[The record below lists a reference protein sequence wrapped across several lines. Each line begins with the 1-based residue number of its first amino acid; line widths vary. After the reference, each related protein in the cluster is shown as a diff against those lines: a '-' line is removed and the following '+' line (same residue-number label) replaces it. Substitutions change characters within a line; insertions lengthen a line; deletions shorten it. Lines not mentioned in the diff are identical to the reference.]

1 MKQLL
6 AILFGVAAV
15 AAGGVVAFGL
25 LRPKPVVVA
34 PVVVPPIA
42 PRQAAAV
49 PDVAFTDITATSG
62 VTFRHFTG
70 AGGDKL
76 LPETMGA
83 GVVVLDFDGDGK
95 PDLLFVNSCPWPGA
109 TAEAK
114 PPCLALYR
122 NLGGGTFADAT
133 VAAGLNV
140 TLYGVGACVGDFDN
154 DGRPDLFVTGV
165 GGDRLFRNVDGKRF
179 EDVTANAGV
188 GGAGGWPGKESGDE
202 FRKHLPF
209 IPFGTSATFVDYD
222 GDGKLDLFVCRY
234 VSWSP
239 AADLSI
245 ASTLVGIGRSY
256 QQPTAL
262 EGSQNA
268 LYRNRGDGT
277 FADVSASAGIEVWE
291 QEGTGP
297 TARKRSVGKSLAVLA
312 CDPDGDGWPD
322 LIVANDAVR
331 NFFFRNVSD
340 GAGGRKFL
348 EEGMQN
354 QVAYAEGS
362 ARAGMGIDAVE
373 YAPGKVAVAIANFAN
388 EPTTFLTVN
397 SKKPLSF
404 ADVSAAVGLL
414 GPSRGPLKFGTVF
427 LDYDLDGRPDL
438 LTANGHIEPEI
449 QKVQANQTHAQ
460 PASLFW
466 NSGRPG
472 RVFEAVT
479 AAASGPDLFKPVVG
493 RGLAVAD
500 LDGDGDEDVIIST
513 NGGPPVILRNDQ
525 QLGHHWLRLKL
536 TGDGKRSSRDA
547 FGAEVSVTAGGQ
559 TVKRWLAA
567 GRGYLSQSEAVV
579 TVGLGAATTVESVTV
594 RWPGKDAGTE
604 TFAGLAVDKTHTL
617 TQGQGK

>member
-1 MKQLL
+1 M
-6 AILFGVAAV
+6 LFRSALGWFGYLHYSKKPAA
-15 AAGGVVAFGL
+15 
-25 LRPKPVVVA
+25 
-34 PVVVPPIA
+34 VVPPDIDPA
-42 PRQAAAV
+42 RSRQAIPV
-49 PDVAFTDITATSG
+49 PSVKFADVTKASG
-62 VTFRHFTG
+62 VDFTHVNG
-70 AGGDKL
+70 ATGKKL
-76 LPETMGA
+76 LPETMGS
-83 GVVVLDFDGDGK
+83 GVAVIDYDRDGW
-95 PDLLFVNSCPWPGA
+95 PDLFFVNSCPWPGDP
-109 TAEAK
+109 EAK
-114 PPCLALYR
+114 HSPKCRMFR
-122 NLGGGTFADAT
+122 NRGDGTFEDTSAKL
-133 VAAGLNV
+133 GLD
-140 TLYGVGACVGDFDN
+140 LLMYGMGVCVGDIDN
-154 DGRPDLFVTGV
+154 DGWPDLFVTGI
-165 GGDRLFRNVDGKRF
+165 GSSRLMRNDSGKSF
-179 EDVTANAGV
+179 TDITASAGV
-188 GGAGGWPGKESGDE
+188 NGPGGWPEGKPANYYDWDKLIG
-202 FRKHLPF
+202 
-209 IPFGTSATFVDYD
+209 FGSSATFVDFD